1 MVLQPS
7 HVHVHVCIHLQ
18 KVRNMV
24 MPKGFKSQWNIQSSL
39 HLHHIGL
46 TKLCAPC
53 IAEANMG
60 GKTPWFWPDFKNA
73 SLYML
78 LLNCVCRL
86 ESSNHIG
93 LPFLSFLSWKCSV
106 YLFSYCSVSF
116 KIIASVYYGIKN
128 LCLVYSWIRSKSPDN
143 EPTKTTHR

>member
-1 MVLQPS
+1 MYIYVFIFRRSETWLRQNGS
-7 HVHVHVCIHLQ
+7 NRNEIFNLLSIYITLDWLNSVHLALL
-18 KVRNMV
+18 K
-24 MPKGFKSQWNIQSSL
+24 
-39 HLHHIGL
+39 L
-46 TKLCAPC
+46 TWV
-53 IAEANMG
+53 

-78 LLNCVCRL
+78 LLNFICRL

-93 LPFLSFLSWKCSV
+93 LPFLSFPSWKCLV

-128 LCLVYSWIRSKSPDN
+128 LCLVYSWISSKSPDN